1 MTLPLLTRGQIALLP
16 SLKYNIL
23 LSAEPGLGVCSLLQQ
38 EAGAQT
44 GEVRG
49 TLLWG
54 GGGWENHRCGHSY
67 NYIQGYMRLNSGLS
81 DLVRVSIGW
90 QLGDVYHE
98 QIGLCHDEKI
108 FSTIWTNYTLQGASI
123 DFRLTFDFWTFRW
136 MVCVWA
142 ERGNQTKL
150 YFDY

>member
-1 MTLPLLTRGQIALLP
+1 
-16 SLKYNIL
+16 
-23 LSAEPGLGVCSLLQQ
+23 
-38 EAGAQT
+38 
-44 GEVRG
+44 
-49 TLLWG
+49 
-54 GGGWENHRCGHSY
+54 
-67 NYIQGYMRLNSGLS
+67 MRLNSGLS

-123 DFRLTFDFWTFRW
+123 DFRLVTFGLLDGW